1 MKKLILAIIFMS
13 LTINLL
19 GCNNNENNDLKYV
32 IDNDIRIEVIYYKKF
47 SEDQNLSHYDV
58 LQLNMTGE
66 ELIEYSF
73 FKEIIN
79 QAEKTTYDYSS
90 IILGVPIGWYEIKFF
105 NDNVLDLGLRFK
117 PIENQKLEVE
127 IYSIEDNV
135 AIAKYTTQI
144 TLNEE
149 VVNFMDFIQNNGRA
163 DKI

>member
-1 MKKLILAIIFMS
+1 M
-13 LTINLL
+13 
-19 GCNNNENNDLKYV
+19 Y
-32 IDNDIRIEVIYYKKF
+32 IDYSIVYYKI
-47 SEDQNLSHYDV
+47 
-58 LQLNMTGE
+58 NMTGE
-66 ELIEYSF
+66 ELVEYSF
-73 FKEIIN
+73 FYEIIN

-90 IILGVPIGWYEIKFF
+90 IILGVPIGWYEVKFF
-105 NDNVLDLGLRFK
+105 NDSVLELGLRFK

-149 VVNFMDFIQNNGRA
+149 IVNFMVFIQNNGIA